1 MKLFFTAT
9 AVLASTIVGVG
20 MFSLPYVGSK
30 AGFGIAAIFLLFL
43 AVILTLVH
51 LLYGEIVCR
60 TKGKHRL
67 VGYADIYLGVWG
79 KRIVS
84 ISVVVGFYSS
94 LLVYIIVG
102 GSFLKDIFSS
112 VFSAP
117 PVFFNLMFFTIGA
130 FAVYGGLKIIGKMDL
145 LMGFLL
151 VAIVLIFFCL
161 GVSRINTDNLTGL
174 DWRNSLIP
182 YGATLY
188 SLAGLSV
195 IPEIKNFFKKSE
207 NKKYKT
213 VILWGTI
220 IPAFLYLLFVL
231 TVIGLTGAGTTE
243 ESILGLS
250 RVLGNKAIF
259 MGAVFGFLA
268 TITSFFSI
276 GISLKETYVCDYG
289 INKNLSWLLV
299 CFIPLIMFALGV
311 DNFITII
318 TLTGAL
324 LGAIEGTAVVL
335 IHKKAVKFGSKI
347 DDYKIKIPAIIGNI
361 IIVVFVVGFI
371 ATLYFTLR

>member
-20 MFSLPYVGSK
+20 MFSLPYVGSR

-43 AVILTLVH
+43 AAILTLVH

-67 VGYADIYLGVWG
+67 VGYADIYLGAWG

-102 GSFLKDIFSS
+102 GGFLKDIFSS
-112 VFSAP
+112 MFSVS
-117 PVFFNLMFFTIGA
+117 PVFFNLMFFIIGA

-161 GVSRINTDNLTGL
+161 GVSKINTDNLAGFN
-174 DWRNSLIP
+174 WRNSLIP

-207 NKKYKT
+207 NKKYKI

-220 IPAFLYLLFVL
+220 IPAFLYLLFML
-231 TVIGLTGAGTTE
+231 TVIGLTGAETTE

-250 RVLGNKAIF
+250 RILGNKAIF

-276 GISLKETYVCDYG
+276 GISLKETYICDYG

-311 DNFITII
+311 NNFITII

-335 IHKKAVKFGSKI
+335 IHKKAVKFGSKT

-361 IIVVFVVGFI
+361 IIAVFVVGFI